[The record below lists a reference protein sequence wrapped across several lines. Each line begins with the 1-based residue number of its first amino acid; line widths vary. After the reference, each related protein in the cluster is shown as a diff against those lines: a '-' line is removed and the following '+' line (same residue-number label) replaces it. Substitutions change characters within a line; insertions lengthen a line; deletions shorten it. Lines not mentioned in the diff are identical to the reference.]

1 MGTFLSIDE
10 KKQILLIRFEGV
22 VTDEVILE
30 RYAHVRKWFAEHGY
44 CGNIS
49 DFTNVSS
56 FQVTGH
62 AISLLAS
69 NAPLV
74 PESYVRVLVA
84 PQDEVYGLSRMFQ
97 MMGSDRGN
105 RVDIVRNIDE
115 AYLLAGIDGTEFRP
129 AE

>member
-22 VTDEVILE
+22 VTDEILLE
-30 RYAHVRKWFAEHGY
+30 CYGRVRKWFAEHGY

-56 FQVTGH
+56 FQVTGR

-69 NAPLV
+69 NTPLV

-84 PQDEVYGLSRMFQ
+84 PQDEVFGLSRMFE
-97 MMGSDRGN
+97 MMGSERGN

-115 AYLLAGIDGTEFRP
+115 AYRLAGIDGMDFRP
-129 AE
+129 LE